1 MRIYFHRVFRSIW
14 GVISAVNI
22 RVKILGMTLGL
33 ILLLGLGI
41 TSRVRSSIADT
52 LSIQLEDESITIGR
66 DLAARATDL
75 ILLNDLINL
84 QRLITETQSN
94 NPDVLYAFVIDK
106 NGQVLAHTFGEGFP
120 VGLLD
125 ANSAAPGD
133 HHQTIL
139 LQTNDGIVWD
149 SAVPI
154 LDGRAGLARIGLSD
168 VRLRET
174 IQSITKQIALVILL
188 VLALGILVAITL
200 TWVLTRPIL
209 ELVGATQRVARGDF
223 SPHLE
228 RWADDEL
235 GNLAD
240 AFNSMTAELARTD
253 EIRRERE
260 ELRRQLLE
268 KVIAAQEDERRRIS
282 RELHDSTSQ
291 SLTSLIVGLKT
302 VNALSNNGKVHAHI
316 QDLREIVAYTLDEIH
331 AISTQLRPSVLD
343 DLGLSA
349 ALDRLAK
356 EWQARFQIPVDCI
369 LNVGMQRL
377 PGEIETTIYRIVQE
391 ALTNIARYAEAD
403 SVSILVEESE
413 NEVVTI
419 VEDNGIG
426 FDTTLPPGKQHLG
439 LVGMRE
445 RAELLGGKFT
455 IESNPGVG
463 TSIFVR
469 LPLIVSEI
477 AS

>member
-1 MRIYFHRVFRSIW
+1 MKLTFNRLILKIW

-22 RVKILGMTLGL
+22 RIKILGMTLGL

-41 TSRVRSSIADT
+41 TYRVRMSITDA
-52 LSIQLEDESITIGR
+52 LSVQLEDESISNGR

-84 QRLITETQSN
+84 QKLIVETQTN

-125 ANSAAPGD
+125 SNSAESGD

-139 LQTNDGIVWD
+139 IQTNDGIVWD
-149 SAVPI
+149 TAIPI
-154 LDGRAGLARIGLSD
+154 LDGRAGIARIGLSD
-168 VRLRET
+168 ARLQEA
-174 IQSITKQIALVILL
+174 IQSITRQMAIVILI
-188 VLALGILVAITL
+188 VLALGVIVAITL

-209 ELVGATQRVARGDF
+209 ELVSATQRVAQGDF
-223 SPHLE
+223 SPQLE

-235 GNLAD
+235 GDLAD
-240 AFNSMTAELARTD
+240 AFNSMTAELSRID
-253 EIRRERE
+253 RIRRERG

-302 VNALSNNGKVHAHI
+302 LDTLSNNAEIHSRI
-316 QDLREIVAYTLDEIH
+316 EDLRSIVANTLEEIH

-349 ALDRLAK
+349 ALDRLTS
-356 EWQARFQIPVDCI
+356 EWQSRFKIPVDCMLEI
-369 LNVGMQRL
+369 GTQRL

-391 ALTNIARYAEAD
+391 ALTNVARYAKAD
-403 SVSILVEESE
+403 TVSVLVELRD
-413 NEVVTI
+413 NEVI
-419 VEDNGIG
+419 VVIDDDGIG
-426 FDTTLPPGKQHLG
+426 FDSTIPHRSNHLG

-445 RAELLGGKFT
+445 RAELLGGRFT
-455 IESNPGVG
+455 VESNPGVG
-463 TSIFVR
+463 TSVFVGI
-469 LPLIVSEI
+469 PLKVTELSV
-477 AS
+477 